1 MPSMSEI
8 IKKIER
14 EDSNT
19 PNHLL
24 FRLLEHAMTLTGLGE
39 VCEDYTQAIEF
50 PLGDCL
56 IYSDPYYDSTS
67 VTIGD
72 EEIGSCDEEQVQ
84 KLIKE
89 VKKRLL
95 FYEQET
101 KTTRDGIVKKIFDAP
116 VKIDL

>member
-1 MPSMSEI
+1 MPNMSEL
-8 IKKIER
+8 IKKIEK

-24 FRLLEHAMTLTGLGE
+24 FRLLEHAMALTGLGE

-50 PLGDCL
+50 PLGDCSIL
-56 IYSDPYYDSTS
+56 SDPYYDSTS

-89 VKKRLL
+89 IKKRLL
-95 FYEQET
+95 LYEQET
-101 KTTRDGIVKKIFDAP
+101 NTTRDEVSKRIFEAP
-116 VKIDL
+116 LKIDL

>member
-1 MPSMSEI
+1 M
-8 IKKIER
+8 
-14 EDSNT
+14 
-19 PNHLL
+19 
-24 FRLLEHAMTLTGLGE
+24 ALTGLGE
-39 VCEDYTQAIEF
+39 VCEDYTQAIQF
-50 PLGDCL
+50 PIGDYW

-95 FYEQET
+95 LYEAET
-101 KTTRDGIVKKIFDAP
+101 KTTRDGVVKKIFEAP
-116 VKIDL
+116 LKIDL